1 MNKKQSNILSY
12 IFDLIMIF
20 ILIVFI
26 LLDILVFKE
35 TNSETSYQIN
45 EVSAVI
51 ITLIPCIITIISI
64 SLSMSKEKIYGV
76 TFNEISSIR
85 GSFYFTFFHMILITC
100 GIIGIYSTL
109 SFFGL
114 KKVIYS
120 LELISLIYSVIFSIQ
135 EIPILCHSKW
145 IIKRILNENY
155 LKTSRNNL
163 LYEQE
168 STNIFNIMITNIIFT
183 EGISTAFNL
192 LKKNKKEKEKNIE
205 LLDYLLSMQNEYL
218 RKVLES
224 LSLEKTSLSDTYYD
238 VSILNAIDKCYDN
251 IKEMVSGDYE
261 KYLLTKFDKEK
272 YYHIT
277 RSIYSLHNLC
287 SKLELQNKEKE
298 KMIPIITYSGMLSFL
313 EKNNDLGMSTIIS
326 MLAFTLNE
334 GNIWFVKLVRDNNLY
349 PSAIFDFEECSIG
362 IFTCMIIS
370 HLFSK
375 RVLNE
380 NEKKEIKN
388 FVEEQ
393 AQGINSD
400 GSTWKQLMQR
410 AIEFSRVEKVTDSIL
425 QLLKYYDSINECDFY
440 FHGTQKKS
448 VYDATDNF
456 TKQNIFHDWLLLV
469 FLSVYH
475 NFLSIDL
482 GSIFNQLND
491 KDKKVLMEELSENW
505 LENGNIKEGINM
517 DFLTFFEI
525 GVSINLFKIYSAKE
539 LIKQLVSLH
548 DSYYKTIYCSSLS
561 PNDKTNS
568 LIEDKK
574 IIIKA
579 TKDAIINNP
588 FYDETLPVDNEPKK
602 CFRFIVKEPEH
613 RKILKMYLKQL
624 PISFITMINDALE
637 EKIGKISDEEKVI
650 TDDIVREIINLN
662 PKYSSYNYS
671 FDSYIMSNNNEYTN
685 QFSLLNI
692 KKIPALYPGL
702 FLKDNAIRFNTIVDE
717 DLTFIRQLKNDELEK
732 IIIDEYKPFDNG
744 LYRYSKFDN
753 DSKHDFYVTKEELME
768 YLKET
773 IFYVSIVF
781 KSAIDI
787 DDSKIINLNNNT
799 SI

>member
-64 SLSMSKEKIYGV
+64 SLSISKEKIYGA
-76 TFNEISSIR
+76 TFNEISSLR
-85 GSFYFTFFHMILITC
+85 GSFYFTFFHMSLITC

-109 SFFGL
+109 SFFEL
-114 KKVIYS
+114 KIVIYS
-120 LELISLIYSVIFSIQ
+120 LELISLLYSMIFSIQ

-145 IIKRILNENY
+145 IIKKILSKNY
-155 LKTSRNNL
+155 LKISRNNL

-168 STNIFNIMITNIIFT
+168 RTNIFNIMIANIVFT

-192 LKKNKKEKEKNIE
+192 LKKKKKQKNLE
-205 LLDYLLSMQNEYL
+205 LLEYLLSMQNEYL

-224 LSLEKTSLSDTYYD
+224 LSLEKSSLSDAYYD
-238 VSILNAIDKCYDN
+238 VSILDAIDKCYDN

-287 SKLELQNKEKE
+287 SKLDLQNKEKE
-298 KMIPIITYSGMLSFL
+298 KMIPIITYSGIFSFL
-313 EKNNDLGMSTIIS
+313 DKNNDLGMSIIIG
-326 MLAFTLNE
+326 MLASTLNE
-334 GNIWFVKLVRDNNLY
+334 GKVWFVKLVRDNNLY

-362 IFTCMIIS
+362 IFTCMMIS

-380 NEKKEIKN
+380 NEEKEIEN
-388 FVEEQ
+388 FIEEQ
-393 AQGINSD
+393 AQGINAD

-410 AIEFSRVEKVTDSIL
+410 AIEFSRVEKVANSIL
-425 QLLKYYDSINECDFY
+425 QLLKYYDSINKCDFY

-456 TKQNIFHDWLLLV
+456 TKQNVFHDWLLIV

-475 NFLSIDL
+475 NFSPIDL
-482 GSIFNQLND
+482 ENVFNQLND
-491 KDKKVLMEELSENW
+491 KDKKILMEELSENW

-517 DFLTFFEI
+517 SFFTFFEI
-525 GVSINLFKIYSAKE
+525 GVPTNLFKISLAKE
-539 LIKQLVSLH
+539 LIKQLVILH
-548 DSYYKTIYCSSLS
+548 DSYYKTKYCSSLNT
-561 PNDKTNS
+561 NDKTNS

-588 FYDETLPVDNEPKK
+588 FYDETLPVENEPKK
-602 CFRFIVKEPEH
+602 CFSFIVKEPEH
-613 RKILKMYLKQL
+613 RKILEMYLEKL
-624 PISFITMINDALE
+624 PISFITMINDSLE
-637 EKIGKISDEEKVI
+637 DKIGKISDEEKVI
-650 TDDIVREIINLN
+650 TDDTVRKIIDLN
-662 PKYSSYNYS
+662 PRYSSYNYS
-671 FDSYIMSNNNEYTN
+671 FDLYIMSNNNEYTK
-685 QFSLLNI
+685 QFSSLNI
-692 KKIPALYPGL
+692 KNIPALYPGL

-753 DSKHDFYVTKEELME
+753 DRKHDFYVTKEELMG

-787 DDSKIINLNNNT
+787 DDSKIINLNNDA

>member
-45 EVSAVI
+45 EVSSVI

-120 LELISLIYSVIFSIQ
+120 LELISLIYSLIFSIQ

-145 IIKRILNENY
+145 IIKKILNENY
-155 LKTSRNNL
+155 LKISRNNL

-168 STNIFNIMITNIIFT
+168 STNIFNIMIRNIVFT
-183 EGISTAFNL
+183 EGIGTAFNL
-192 LKKNKKEKEKNIE
+192 LNKNKKEKEKNIE

-218 RKVLES
+218 WKVLES

-261 KYLLTKFDKEK
+261 KYLLTKFEKEK

-287 SKLELQNKEKE
+287 SKLGLQNKEKE
-298 KMIPIITYSGMLSFL
+298 KMIPIITHSGIFSFL
-313 EKNNDLGMSTIIS
+313 EKNNDLGMSIIIG
-326 MLAFTLNE
+326 MLASTLNE
-334 GNIWFVKLVRDNNLY
+334 GKVWFVKLVRDNNLY

-362 IFTCMIIS
+362 IFTCMMIS

-380 NEKKEIKN
+380 NEEKEIKN
-388 FVEEQ
+388 FIEEQ
-393 AQGINSD
+393 AQGINAD

-456 TKQNIFHDWLLLV
+456 TKQNVFHDWLLLI
-469 FLSVYH
+469 FLSAYH

-482 GSIFNQLND
+482 ENIFNQLNAD
-491 KDKKVLMEELSENW
+491 NKKILVEELSDNW
-505 LENGNIKEGINM
+505 FENGNIKEGINM
-517 DFLTFFEI
+517 AFFAFFEI
-525 GVSINLFKIYSAKE
+525 GVPTNLFKMSFAKE

-548 DSYYKTIYCSSLS
+548 DSYYKTIYCSSLNL
-561 PNDKTNS
+561 NDNENS
-568 LIEDKK
+568 LIEDKE

-579 TKDAIINNP
+579 TKDAIIKNP

-602 CFRFIVKEPEH
+602 CFSFIVKEPEH
-613 RKILKMYLKQL
+613 RKILEMYLEKL
-624 PISFITMINDALE
+624 PISFIKMINDSLE
-637 EKIGKISDEEKVI
+637 DKIGKISDEEKVI
-650 TDDIVREIINLN
+650 TDDIVREIIDLN
-662 PKYSSYNYS
+662 PRYSSYNYS
-671 FDSYIMSNNNEYTN
+671 FDSYIMNNNEYTE
-685 QFSLLNI
+685 QFSSLNI
-692 KKIPALYPGL
+692 KNIPALYPGL
-702 FLKDNAIRFNTIVDE
+702 FLKENAIRFNTIVDE
-717 DLTFIRQLKNDELEK
+717 DLTFIRQLNNEELEK

-781 KSAIDI
+781 KSAINI
-787 DDSKIINLNNNT
+787 DDSKIINLNNDA